1 MRKLFWTLC
10 LITIATTGASA
21 SEDVAAVM
29 KKTADRLATYSSWTA
44 DYVQSM
50 DMMGNK
56 MEMSGRIMSRGNKEM
71 RMEVRMPAMMG
82 GEMMTMVLGKDG
94 IMWQDMKMGDQRR
107 VMKIDTAQM
116 SGMAGTKMGGNIA
129 DQMDPRKQIEEMQK
143 NFDLGLA
150 AGQELHGA
158 KMYVLEGEAKEGGTS
173 PHAHN
178 MSKMFGKMRMYV
190 GQEDGFVHKIE
201 VYAKDGETLAM
212 VQEFTNLAFNID
224 LPDEKFVFTPPEG
237 VQVMDMTEMMKQM
250 HRSGGP
256 GKLPEGHPPIGQKPP
271 APPAN

>member
-1 MRKLFWTLC
+1 MADK
-10 LITIATTGASA
+10 
-21 SEDVAAVM
+21 AAAY
-29 KKTADRLATYSSWTA
+29 TSWTS

-50 DMMGNK
+50 SMMGST
-56 MEMSGRIMSRGNKEM
+56 MEVTGRIMFRHPQEM
-71 RMEVRMPAMMG
+71 RMEMKMPEMG
-82 GEMMTMVLGKDG
+82 HASGNMVMILGGDG

-190 GQEDGFVHKIE
+190 
-201 VYAKDGETLAM
+201 
-212 VQEFTNLAFNID
+212 
-224 LPDEKFVFTPPEG
+224 
-237 VQVMDMTEMMKQM
+237 
-250 HRSGGP
+250 
-256 GKLPEGHPPIGQKPP
+256 
-271 APPAN
+271 